1 MKRKIRHLDAIKHGS
16 SLYSLNSMSIKP
28 LSIAVCSVLA
38 GMPLL
43 SDAAIFDCEDI
54 GESVTIS
61 GPLTLAHPYSDVYG
75 NPATFTITSNGVVNY
90 PIAGGFLYCFN
101 NNSSTTQEADTNNNN
116 TIINYGTINGSTAVP
131 GQLAGGFIHQGLSVD
146 YGSRIKANNN
156 TVSLRSGSTTSNV
169 IVYGGYVY
177 DSSSRNIPGLEV
189 SGNTVFI
196 EDGSNVEKVYVYGGY
211 ANTENTASSGDV
223 TVTNNKV
230 IIGSGTYTS
239 TIFGGSA
246 ISTAGSQVLKVQ
258 DNTVYLYGNAD
269 LSGAGIKGGEAEG
282 AGTKTVSGNT
292 LVFGY
297 NNQAW
302 APSNYTIGNVQNFS
316 TIRFDNATWGE
327 TITINYFANHSTSD
341 SGVTTVDATNVAFSG
356 VESLS
361 NGESYD
367 MLTVRELEDG
377 SSIELASTEST
388 YTIGTTLEGT
398 GKVSLSEDGKTVTY
412 TINSTGNSSAP
423 IEASAQSHAAAMTMS
438 AGTVALTQGADTT
451 SAAGFNLANSGT
463 TGLQAFSSVGGGM
476 ARVETGSHVNLN
488 TLNFSVGIGNNIKN
502 DYGLLSIGGAF
513 EAGYGKFKNHYNAG
527 IADPYIK
534 KTGHVSYYGV
544 AALTNFTFE
553 NLWHVNGALR
563 VGRLEST
570 QSKALYNA
578 ATSQTYDIDIG
589 TNYYGL
595 ELGGGKL
602 IKFDDTNSLD
612 IYGKYFYLYQDSDS
626 FNAGGKY
633 KLSSVNSHRLRVAGR
648 YTHDFTPV
656 TSLYGGLG
664 LEHEFDGKSK
674 LRVDDR
680 AWAEP
685 SETKG
690 SRAFGEIGV
699 AVKPASN
706 TGLILDFS
714 LKGLYGD
721 KFRGAWAS
729 ADVKYMF

>member
-1 MKRKIRHLDAIKHGS
+1 
-16 SLYSLNSMSIKP
+16 
-28 LSIAVCSVLA
+28 
-38 GMPLL
+38 
-43 SDAAIFDCEDI
+43 
-54 GESVTIS
+54 
-61 GPLTLAHPYSDVYG
+61 
-75 NPATFTITSNGVVNY
+75 
-90 PIAGGFLYCFN
+90 
-101 NNSSTTQEADTNNNN
+101 
-116 TIINYGTINGSTAVP
+116 
-131 GQLAGGFIHQGLSVD
+131 
-146 YGSRIKANNN
+146 
-156 TVSLRSGSTTSNV
+156 
-169 IVYGGYVY
+169 
-177 DSSSRNIPGLEV
+177 
-189 SGNTVFI
+189 
-196 EDGSNVEKVYVYGGY
+196 
-211 ANTENTASSGDV
+211 
-223 TVTNNKV
+223 
-230 IIGSGTYTS
+230 
-239 TIFGGSA
+239 
-246 ISTAGSQVLKVQ
+246 
-258 DNTVYLYGNAD
+258 
-269 LSGAGIKGGEAEG
+269 
-282 AGTKTVSGNT
+282 
-292 LVFGY
+292 
-297 NNQAW
+297 
-302 APSNYTIGNVQNFS
+302 
-316 TIRFDNATWGE
+316 
-327 TITINYFANHSTSD
+327 
-341 SGVTTVDATNVAFSG
+341 
-356 VESLS
+356 
-361 NGESYD
+361 
-367 MLTVRELEDG
+367 
-377 SSIELASTEST
+377 
-388 YTIGTTLEGT
+388 
-398 GKVSLSEDGKTVTY
+398 LSEDGKTVTY

-463 TGLQAFSSVGGGM
+463 TGLQAFSSIGGGM

-527 IADPYIK
+527 IAEPYIK

-589 TNYYGL
+589 TIYYGL